1 MQESAL
7 RRIASEL
14 NTLKLGEQREK
25 SKQGELIR
33 KTEGEQSAIK
43 TKITA
48 KESELKKAEREEISI
63 KIELAKE
70 DRIKIQ
76 AEDEEKDV
84 DAEKNDWNY

>member
-1 MQESAL
+1 M
-7 RRIASEL
+7 SEL

-43 TKITA
+43 TKNYGKRIRIE
-48 KESELKKAEREEISI
+48 KDEQEEISI

-76 AEDEEKDV
+76 AEDKEKGV